1 MRTSEGFVPASLFCE
16 GCKMLT
22 CLLLSQRH
30 SWSQE
35 EDAGRRLALE
45 QQASNLHCNTGLA
58 AACGGHNDVVL
69 ALADAVNQLLLVAM
83 QGAVGPVY
91 CLHLHLSASNARC
104 KDTVS
109 VYIWSLL
116 RYVRA
121 T

>member
-1 MRTSEGFVPASLFCE
+1 
-16 GCKMLT
+16 MLT